1 MEVNANYDSLD
12 GLIARP
18 QLPFVSPVVGATT
31 TLDLSLGRAF
41 AFTCTQ
47 ATTLALTN
55 TPASL
60 FVRVWLK
67 LTNGSAFLITW
78 PASVVWLVGS
88 APVFKASGVD
98 RVALETYDG
107 GTTWYAL
114 HPVHVLYQAQKVT
127 TTSAVDGSLAS
138 YTLPGGSLV
147 ANAQALR
154 ITLAGAAVPAAGG
167 ATVNIKFGAGSI
179 TAGALAIGA
188 NDVFLLT
195 ALLTRTGAATQWA
208 NYGVMKAVAPLAGAN
223 SATLAETLANPILID
238 FRGNVAVGGQTLTY
252 DSIQVE
258 YLRT

>member
-114 HPVHVLYQAQKVT
+114 HPVHVLFQAQKVT
-127 TTSAVDGSLAS
+127 TTSGVDASLTS
-138 YTLPGGSLV
+138 YTLPGGSLF
-147 ANAQALR
+147 ANAQAIR
-154 ITLAGAAVPAAGG
+154 ITIGGEGPAGG
-167 ATVNIKFGAGSI
+167 ATVNIRFGAGSVGG
-179 TAGALAIGA
+179 TFTLAA
-188 NDVFLLT
+188 SDVFFYT

-208 NYGVMKAVAPLAGAN
+208 SMGTTKGIAPLALAN
-223 SATLAETLANPILID
+223 SSSLTETLANAILLD
-238 FRGNVAVGGQTLTY
+238 FRGNATVGGQTLTY
-252 DSIQVE
+252 STIQVE